1 MDLTLAFLMLVASTF
16 LLAGLVKGVTGMGL
30 PTVAMGVL
38 GSTMSPVAAAA
49 LLVIPSFVTN
59 VWQLLAG
66 PSFCELLR
74 RFWPMMLAITVGTVT
89 ATALLVQVDPRWS
102 TVALGGAL
110 VIYAVYSLVG
120 PELAV
125 PAQWERPL
133 SPLVGLIT
141 GVVTGATGVFV
152 VPAVPW
158 LQSLRLPRDVLVQAL
173 GLAFTVSTMAL
184 AIGLAAQGAFQL
196 DQLAWSTAAIV
207 PALLGMVLGQLIRGR
222 ISQQRFRQCFLTF
235 LILLGLEMVLRPLL

>member
-1 MDLTLAFLMLVASTF
+1 MTFAFLLLCAATF
-16 LLAGLVKGVTGMGL
+16 LLAGFVKGVTGMGL

-38 GSTMSPVAAAA
+38 GSTMPPVTAAAM
-49 LLVIPSFVTN
+49 LVIPSFVTN
-59 VWQLLAG
+59 VWQLVAG

-74 RFWPMMLAITVGTVT
+74 RLWLMMAAIAVGTVA
-89 ATALLVQVDPRWS
+89 ATALLVQIDPRWS

-110 VIYAVYSLVG
+110 VVYAAYALVG

-133 SPLVGLIT
+133 SPLVGLLT
-141 GVVTGATGVFV
+141 GVVTGATGVFT

-184 AIGLAAQGAFQL
+184 TIGLAAQRAFRF
-196 DQLAWSTAAIV
+196 DQLGWSTVAIV
-207 PALLGMVLGQLIRGR
+207 PALLGMALGQIIRSR

-235 LILLGLEMVLRPLL
+235 LILLGSEMALRSLL